1 MQIRI
6 VVRGAIGLN
15 LAPKGDYGMLVRVP
29 VMTNLHISHLLLHS
43 RTHGSGALGA
53 QRKASPARVTAF
65 GFFWNGS

>member
-15 LAPKGDYGMLVRVP
+15 LAPEGNCGMLVRVP

-43 RTHGSGALGA
+43 RTPLFSEL
-53 QRKASPARVTAF
+53 QLIV
-65 GFFWNGS
+65 FFFRQDKTH